1 MQNSKF
7 SKNNREIL
15 TFFVSAVVAAAPAAP
30 AVAVAAAAPAAAGL
44 ALAPGKVCLL
54 LVN

>member
-1 MQNSKF
+1 MQTSNF

-54 LVN
+54 F